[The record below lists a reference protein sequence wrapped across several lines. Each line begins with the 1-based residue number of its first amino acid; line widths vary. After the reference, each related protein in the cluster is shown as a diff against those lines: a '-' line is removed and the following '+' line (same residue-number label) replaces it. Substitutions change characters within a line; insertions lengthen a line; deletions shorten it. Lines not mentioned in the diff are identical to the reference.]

1 MVESDLCSK
10 TLKLITGT
18 TDPKEEEMKV
28 MSNVY
33 TIFEE
38 IKMRKEGSMNEV
50 LCKHQ
55 NTIWLNM
62 AYVQKF
68 QN

>member
-10 TLKLITGT
+10 TLKSITGR
-18 TDPKEEEMKV
+18 TDHKEVEMKV

-38 IKMRKEGSMNEV
+38 IKIRKKGSMNEV